1 METAESRAVVRYLFI
16 ILCLS
21 AAVSPLRAQ
30 SVELVFANFGQAD
43 EFCTPSQEGVFACS
57 DVSQES
63 VRSSGVVAARINA
76 DDHLDL
82 VFSTDWEPNRIC
94 SGSSDGSFTCVNI
107 NDEALSSRDV
117 VAADFNDDGLLDV
130 AFANPGTPDQVC
142 LGDGSGGFAC
152 GAVSTHTRSSSG
164 LVASDF
170 NGDGYPDLAVSNF
183 GQRALICLNDGTAGF
198 SCHDAATPL
207 RKSQRITAA
216 DFNDDGFPDFAI
228 ANQDQPNS
236 ACLGD
241 GTGFFVCSDVSAIGE
256 PSFGVSAADL
266 NSDGAAD
273 LAFGNAGARDT
284 ICLNDGQG
292 SFTCSYVDDAV
303 LFSLGVVA
311 VDANADDLPDLVFAV
326 RDGRNRVCTGDGS
339 AGFTCTDVGDEIEST
354 IAVAA
359 AVHPSDAGGENPGD
373 NDEDPIAGGTD
384 SDSDG
389 DGVIDA
395 IDECPGTILPEIVPA
410 SRLLPNHYALVDDD
424 GVFDSARSG
433 RGPRSE
439 RVITTADTRGCSCE
453 QILAATGSGD
463 ANVSAGCPI
472 GVMKAWV
479 MGNLYDS
486 RPERDG
492 GPTLSFGAASKHNL
506 ERSGTLRGNYP
517 NPFNAATVIRFEL
530 EDAGPVS
537 LVVYDAMGREV
548 GVVADGTYGAGVHD
562 ASFHADHLPSGLYL
576 YRLQTPRGVIQQTMT
591 LLK

>member
-43 EFCTPSQEGVFACS
+43 EFCTPSQAGVFTCS

-76 DDHLDL
+76 DDHFDL

-117 VAADFNDDGLLDV
+117 VAADFNADGLLDV
-130 AFANPGTPDQVC
+130 AFANPGMPDQVC
-142 LGDGSGGFAC
+142 LGDGNGGFAC
-152 GAVSTHTRSSSG
+152 GDVSTHTRSSSG
-164 LVASDF
+164 LIASDL
-170 NGDGYPDLAVSNF
+170 NGDGFPDLAVSNF
-183 GQRALICLNDGTAGF
+183 GQRALICLNDGTASF

-207 RKSQRITAA
+207 RKSQRIAAA
-216 DFNDDGFPDFAI
+216 DFNDDGIPDIAI

-241 GTGFFVCSDVSAIGE
+241 GAGFFVCSDVSALGE
-256 PSFGVSAADL
+256 PSFGVAAADL

-292 SFTCSYVDDAV
+292 SFTCSYVDAAV
-303 LFSLGVVA
+303 LFTLGVVA

-326 RDGRNRVCTGDGS
+326 RDGRNRLCIGDGS
-339 AGFTCTDVGDEIEST
+339 AGFTCADVGDEIEST

-359 AVHPSDAGGENPGD
+359 AVHPSDAGGENPGV
-373 NDEDPIAGGTD
+373 DP
-384 SDSDG
+384 DSDG
-389 DGVIDA
+389 DGVADA

-410 SRLLPNHYALVDDD
+410 NRLLPNHYALVDDD
-424 GVFDSARSG
+424 AIFDSTPSG
-433 RGPRSE
+433 RGPRLR

-453 QILAATGSGD
+453 QILVGTGSSDG
-463 ANVSAGCPI
+463 NVSFGCPI
-472 GVMKAWV
+472 GVMKEWI
-479 MGNLYDS
+479 MGNLYAS
-486 RPERDG
+486 RPARAS
-492 GPTLSFGAASKHNL
+492 GPSLSFGATAHHNL
-506 ERSGTLRGNYP
+506 GRTAALRGNYP

-548 GVVADGTYGAGVHD
+548 GVLADGTYGAGVHD
-562 ASFHADHLPSGLYL
+562 ATFHADHLPSGLYL
-576 YRLQTPRGVIQQTMT
+576 YRLQTSRGVVQQTMT